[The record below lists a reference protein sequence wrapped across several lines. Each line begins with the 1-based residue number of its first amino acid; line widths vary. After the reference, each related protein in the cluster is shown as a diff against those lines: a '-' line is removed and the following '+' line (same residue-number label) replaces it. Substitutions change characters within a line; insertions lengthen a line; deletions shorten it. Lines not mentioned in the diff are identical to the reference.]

1 MAITTYRYD
10 DPATPL
16 APLTGSI
23 GSEHRRRIAEA
34 ANQALR
40 GKLNAQRDVTL
51 TANATAT
58 VIVDPRITPNSFIG
72 LMPTTANAAAEI
84 GAGTMYVSARGDQ
97 TATITH
103 ANNAQTDRTYRVT
116 ILG

>member
-1 MAITTYRYD
+1 MAVTTHRFD

-16 APLTGSI
+16 APLSMPV

-34 ANQALR
+34 ANQAIR
-40 GKLNAQRDVTL
+40 GKLNAQIDFTL
-51 TANATAT
+51 AANAASSTMD
-58 VIVDPRITPNSFIG
+58 DPRITPSSYIG

-84 GAGTMYVSARGDQ
+84 GAGTLYVSARGDK

-103 ANNAQTDRTYRVT
+103 ANNAQTDRTYRVV
-116 ILG
+116 IIG